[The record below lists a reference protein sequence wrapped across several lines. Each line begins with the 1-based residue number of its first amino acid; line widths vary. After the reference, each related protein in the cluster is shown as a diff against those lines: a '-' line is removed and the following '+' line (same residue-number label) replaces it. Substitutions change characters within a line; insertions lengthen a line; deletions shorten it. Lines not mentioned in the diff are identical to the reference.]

1 MNEYI
6 PTLLLEW
13 LVIGHQCVWVH
24 SSADLPGGDLCFY
37 LSYGQIVDQLTR
49 EKYKNN
55 LVVHASDLPK
65 GRGWSP
71 TSWMILKGKQSIP
84 VTLFEMV
91 KKADDGPIYTQE
103 WIELKSTSL
112 TDQWRAKLADATL
125 RLVTD
130 FVARFPESLNAA
142 HCQEGE
148 ATYYAKRSP
157 KDSELDIDK
166 SLRDQF
172 NLLRIVDNDHY
183 PAYFLYSG
191 KKFVLQILEEN
202 PE

>member
-1 MNEYI
+1 MNKIVKIEDRSIGEGYCPFVI
-6 PTLLLEW
+6 AEMSGNHNQSLERAM
-13 LVIGHQCVWVH
+13 
-24 SSADLPGGDLCFY
+24 S
-37 LSYGQIVDQLTR
+37 IVD
-49 EKYKNN
+49 
-55 LVVHASDLPK
+55 A
-65 GRGWSP
+65 
-71 TSWMILKGKQSIP
+71 
-84 VTLFEMV
+84 
-91 KKADDGPIYTQE
+91 A
-103 WIELKSTSL
+103 
-112 TDQWRAKLADATL
+112 ADATL

-130 FVARFPESLNAA
+130 FVTGFPESLNSA

-148 ATYYAKRSP
+148 ATYYAKRCP

-183 PAYFLYSG
+183 PAYFVYAE

>member
-1 MNEYI
+1 
-6 PTLLLEW
+6 
-13 LVIGHQCVWVH
+13 
-24 SSADLPGGDLCFY
+24 
-37 LSYGQIVDQLTR
+37 
-49 EKYKNN
+49 
-55 LVVHASDLPK
+55 
-65 GRGWSP
+65 
-71 TSWMILKGKQSIP
+71 MILKGKQSIP
-84 VTLFEMV
+84 VTLLEVV
-91 KKADDGPIYTQE
+91 KKADAGPIYTQE
-103 WIELKSTSL
+103 WIELKSTDL

-130 FVARFPESLNAA
+130 FVARFPESLNSA

-148 ATYYAKRSP
+148 ATYYAKRCP

-183 PAYFLYSG
+183 PAYFVYAE